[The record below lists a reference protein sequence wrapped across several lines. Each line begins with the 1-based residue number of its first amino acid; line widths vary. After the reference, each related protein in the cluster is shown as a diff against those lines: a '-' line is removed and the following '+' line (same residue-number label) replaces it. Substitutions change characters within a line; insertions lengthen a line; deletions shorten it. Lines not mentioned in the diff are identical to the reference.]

1 MDALLIHFFFQVYDL
16 SHPNL
21 VKFIGASIDVGDVR
35 LYTEYCMKGGLPVGK
50 NNIHILHE

>member
-50 NNIHILHE
+50 NNIHIFHE